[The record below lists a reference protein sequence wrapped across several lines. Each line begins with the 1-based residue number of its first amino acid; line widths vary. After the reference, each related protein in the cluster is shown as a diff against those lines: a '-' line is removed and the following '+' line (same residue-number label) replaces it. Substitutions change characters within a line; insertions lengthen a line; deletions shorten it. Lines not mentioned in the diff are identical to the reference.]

1 MQHGAVGGRGQD
13 SSDSSD
19 SSDIARAIRCLTM
32 WLEWLETKKLF
43 SLRIAPRF
51 VEEKMWV
58 SQCHWI
64 SCFPIESGKA
74 MNRWKTVE
82 KPSRVYGVHCSLC
95 TASHKAESNFYE
107 FNNLIY
113 HVPQVRQV
121 QQVQQIASVQS
132 VHSVHS
138 VHSVQL
144 SLPKY
149 HNVSRSADKL
159 LVWGGAASVALCS
172 VWEFM
177 HTFNEL

>member
-1 MQHGAVGGRGQD
+1 MFDNVTGMAWNKE
-13 SSDSSD
+13 
-19 SSDIARAIRCLTM
+19 II
-32 WLEWLETKKLF
+32 LF
-43 SLRIAPRF
+43 SLRISPRF
-51 VEEKMWV
+51 VEEKMCV

-82 KPSRVYGVHCSLC
+82 KPSQVYGVHCSLC
-95 TASHKAESNFYE
+95 TATRVTKQRAISTNSTIWI
-107 FNNLIY
+107 NLIY
-113 HVPQVRQV
+113 HV

-132 VHSVHS
+132 VHSLHS